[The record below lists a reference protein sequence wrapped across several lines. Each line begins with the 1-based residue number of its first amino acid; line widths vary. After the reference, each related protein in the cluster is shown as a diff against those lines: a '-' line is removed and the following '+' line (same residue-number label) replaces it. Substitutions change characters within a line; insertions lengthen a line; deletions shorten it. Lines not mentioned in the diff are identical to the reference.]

1 MKRIEDT
8 NQNSAKTMRKNN
20 IWNRLFHKAE
30 VQENQ
35 KKMSIY
41 IKQRETGQSLIN
53 AIKDCD
59 SLITLMHIHKN
70 AWSNGFQNNNI
81 GPNPYGMF
89 RTSDI
94 LTMVPCEVFLGGI
107 YGINT
112 KPISFWEA
120 HKNDKYGC
128 NGFGIDADDFL
139 YDVVLE
145 QYRYLL
151 LSNIRYMLKVADLNY
166 PYYKGCGYQN
176 FLCPFCKRLFL

>member
-1 MKRIEDT
+1 
-8 NQNSAKTMRKNN
+8 MRKNN

-41 IKQRETGQSLIN
+41 IKQREIGQSIIN

-59 SLITLMHIHKN
+59 SLITLMQAHKN

-81 GPNPYGMF
+81 GPDPYGMF

-94 LTMVPCEVFLGGI
+94 LTMVPYEVFLGGI

-112 KPISFWEA
+112 EPIPFWEE
-120 HKNDKYGC
+120 HKEDKYGC
-128 NGFGIDADDFL
+128 NGFGIDENLSL
-139 YDVVLE
+139 YGMIVN
-145 QYRYLL
+145 QYRKLL
-151 LSNIRYMLKVADLNY
+151 SSNIRAMFNKARNNY
-166 PYYKGCGYQN
+166 PYYKSLGY
-176 FLCPFCKRLFL
+176 

>member
-1 MKRIEDT
+1 MKQIEDT
-8 NQNSAKTMRKNN
+8 NKNSVKTMRRNS
-20 IWNRLFHKAE
+20 IWNKLFYKAE

-41 IKQRETGQSLIN
+41 IKQRETGQSIIN

-70 AWSNGFQNNNI
+70 AWSNGFQNNDI
-81 GPNPYGMF
+81 GPDPYGMF

-107 YGINT
+107 YGLNT
-112 KPISFWEA
+112 NPIPFWEA

-128 NGFGIDADDFL
+128 NGFGVDENDSL
-139 YDVVLE
+139 YGIVLN
-145 QYRYLL
+145 QYKDLL
-151 LSNIRYMLKVADLNY
+151 TSTIKHMLKVADRNY
-166 PYYKGCGYQN
+166 IYYKGLGY
-176 FLCPFCKRLFL
+176 

>member
-166 PYYKGCGYQN
+166 PYYKGCGY
-176 FLCPFCKRLFL
+176 